1 MESTSA
7 ALNTPPVKEKTVTT
21 VIESDPVSE
30 KTITTVT
37 ETTPVIVDSVDKEQ
51 TVSEILLEK
60 GALIDQVS
68 EYSFVIF
75 DSIYLLLGGLF
86 IIFIIQS
93 LARKL
98 LYPHLKNKRFVH
110 VVFGTLY
117 LLVLVITFFLAIKK
131 VGIEVGFFAPM
142 IIISILIGSIIF
154 FFLLPFFPRL
164 PFKTGHM
171 IEVNGILGIVDAI
184 STYHTTIRKFN
195 GSMVFIPNALVLA
208 SKITNFH
215 DTPFRRIEMK
225 FHIKTDTNIEQSKAL
240 ILKLIN
246 EDEHILTE
254 PETPVIYLTDADADG
269 VYLEAYCWVNNTDWL
284 SVRSDLWQTIMSVI
298 AQDNSIILSRPQQE
312 IFLNK

>member
-131 VGIEVGFFAPM
+131 VGIEVDFFAQANDN
-142 IIISILIGSIIF
+142 IN
-154 FFLLPFFPRL
+154 LLR
-164 PFKTGHM
+164 
-171 IEVNGILGIVDAI
+171 
-184 STYHTTIRKFN
+184 
-195 GSMVFIPNALVLA
+195 MVSLL
-208 SKITNFH
+208 
-215 DTPFRRIEMK
+215 
-225 FHIKTDTNIEQSKAL
+225 Q
-240 ILKLIN
+240 
-246 EDEHILTE
+246 
-254 PETPVIYLTDADADG
+254 
-269 VYLEAYCWVNNTDWL
+269 
-284 SVRSDLWQTIMSVI
+284 
-298 AQDNSIILSRPQQE
+298 
-312 IFLNK
+312 